1 MHAGLSPSPFPVCV
15 HGVVCRT
22 TLYSFFNFY
31 SLNQINPAIRGYY
44 SSDLARYCRLNERK
58 LGVRWVVGALHR
70 GLSPSKR
77 TQNKKCRTLF
87 RLRRHERIACS
98 AVFTLCTSC
107 TMHSTYT
114 RYRMYH
120 CALCCFGE
128 SRVACR
134 ELCVVC
140 RVSCFACPVSCVC
153 VLVFGV
159 VCALCVL
166 GLCCRVLLWLRPP
179 PRQGLFAGGPS
190 PPHDFVCESH
200 FSRASLSIP
209 TWAHCIRINSV
220 MFDTPP

>member
-1 MHAGLSPSPFPVCV
+1 M
-15 HGVVCRT
+15 
-22 TLYSFFNFY
+22 
-31 SLNQINPAIRGYY
+31 RGYH
-44 SSDLARYCRLNERK
+44 SSDLARYCRLNEK
-58 LGVRWVVGALHR
+58 KTWVRWVVGALHR

-107 TMHSTYT
+107 TMQSTYT

-134 ELCVVC
+134 ESCVVC

-179 PRQGLFAGGPS
+179 PPQGLFAGGPAS
-190 PPHDFVCESH
+190 SRVARRWVPCVRAVCSSFSQVVRGRARRLPPKVARSLLVAPV
-200 FSRASLSIP
+200 RAGP
-209 TWAHCIRINSV
+209 
-220 MFDTPP
+220 